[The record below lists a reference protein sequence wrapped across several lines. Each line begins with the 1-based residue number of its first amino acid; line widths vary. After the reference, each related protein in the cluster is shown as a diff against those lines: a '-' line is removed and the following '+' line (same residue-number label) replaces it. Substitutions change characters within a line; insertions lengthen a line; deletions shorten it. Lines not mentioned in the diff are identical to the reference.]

1 MDQQPP
7 SLKQPHKSKLPKPAA
22 LTPQFPTVAS
32 ERHKTVKLP
41 SGAATQSKSTVSQK
55 AWYNAHKGQQTGD
68 PKKDIAPKVIPPLY
82 NPASM
87 KKRKDFSKRIE
98 MPGGEGTGMGRC
110 YIEGRY
116 GLVAPGGRKNES
128 GDEKRMKME
137 LCKGEGEE
145 RGMMA
150 NREGNEVNKMRGE
163 CHYHYR

>member
-7 SLKQPHKSKLPKPAA
+7 SLKQPRKSKLPKPAA

-55 AWYNAHKGQQTGD
+55 SWHNLHKGQPTGD
-68 PKKDIAPKVIPPLY
+68 PKKDVAPKVIPPLY

-87 KKRKDFSKRIE
+87 KKRKDFSKKIE
-98 MPGGEGTGMGRC
+98 VSVGDRMEIGRR

-116 GLVAPGGRKNES
+116 GLVAPGERKNES

-137 LCKGEGEE
+137 LC
-145 RGMMA
+145 
-150 NREGNEVNKMRGE
+150 VVV
-163 CHYHYR
+163 